1 MDDEDDGAP
10 QTTPPDAWI
19 APDGALRLDGGFTG
33 VVDLS
38 GWHVTL
44 DPERGPV
51 FHPQSLT
58 WDHLGTRPGA
68 INRQVSAIAV
78 SGTDLYVG
86 GWFTDAGG
94 NPNADGIGR
103 ASLLKK
109 AYLPLI
115 VR

>member
-1 MDDEDDGAP
+1 VRGRRSAADSTALFDAVAVSGTNVYVGGVFTDAGGNPNADYIARWDGS
-10 QTTPPDAWI
+10 AWH
-19 APDGALRLDGGFTG
+19 ALGDG
-33 VVDLS
+33 VN
-38 GWHVTL
+38 
-44 DPERGPV
+44 
-51 FHPQSLT
+51 
-58 WDHLGTRPGA
+58 GTV
-68 INRQVSAIAV
+68 NAIAV

>member
-1 MDDEDDGAP
+1 
-10 QTTPPDAWI
+10 
-19 APDGALRLDGGFTG
+19 
-33 VVDLS
+33 VN
-38 GWHVTL
+38 
-44 DPERGPV
+44 
-51 FHPQSLT
+51 
-58 WDHLGTRPGA
+58 GTV
-68 INRQVSAIAV
+68 NAIAV